1 MDYQLKNFKIEFHI
15 KRLSNIHYFEFQP
28 NYITKKE
35 YHDCTELIYMDN
47 GEAEVISDTYQGIL
61 KQGEMLIHYAGQTH
75 QLKCLNEIAPNVVII
90 LFECN
95 DFSFDEFSAKPFP
108 LDENLKKILADIIKE
123 GRNIFLPPYDI
134 PNLKNMPKRR
144 NFEFGADQLIKNLL
158 ENFLIY
164 CIRKREFAKKET
176 KTTIGTSENAYIMPI
191 KEYIDNNFSKN
202 ITLSDLCFL
211 FGTNKTTLCKEF
223 KSLTGSTVV
232 DYINKLRVKHTKIL
246 LREKLYTLTQIADIL
261 NLSSVHYLTTL
272 FKKYEKLTPTEYL
285 ASIKSKYE

>member
-15 KRLSNIHYFEFQP
+15 KRLASILYFEFEP
-28 NYITKKE
+28 GYLTKKE
-35 YHDCTELIYMDN
+35 CHDCTELIYMDN
-47 GEAEVISDTYQGIL
+47 GEAEIISDNYNGAL

-75 QLKCLNEIAPNVVII
+75 QLKCMEDVAPNVVII
-90 LFECN
+90 LFKCD
-95 DFSFDEFSAKPFP
+95 DFTFSEFADKPFT
-108 LDENLKKILADIIKE
+108 LDENLKKILADIVKE

-134 PNLKNMPKRR
+134 PNLKSMPKRR
-144 NFEFGADQLIKNLL
+144 NFEFGADHLIKNLL

-164 CIRKREFAKKET
+164 CIRKREANTKKIKIKET
-176 KTTIGTSENAYIMPI
+176 SPEKAYIIPI

-202 ITLSDLCFL
+202 VNLSDLCYL
-211 FGTNKTTLCKEF
+211 FNTNKTTLCKEF
-223 KSLTGSTVV
+223 KTLTGLTVA
-232 DYINKLRVKHTKIL
+232 DYINKLRIKHTKIL